1 MGRERRCWGDMRGM
15 TLVWSAWK
23 VCAVALAAGLVTV
36 ACGSSTTTSGA
47 ASGSGSTASAAPS
60 SPAATTPTA
69 TTPAAPTPTAS
80 PASALCQD
88 VAALRASLDTL
99 KHVTVG
105 KGTVNEIKTDLADV
119 KAKLG
124 AVKTELHGQWQA
136 QVSALE
142 DSLAKLQ
149 TAVND
154 LASNFSASTISG
166 TVSALRGVAAAGS
179 NLLAALS
186 QQCPSTSPSPS
197 T

>member
-1 MGRERRCWGDMRGM
+1 M
-15 TLVWSAWK
+15 TLVWPAWK

-88 VAALRASLDTL
+88 VAALRASLDKL

-105 KGTVNEIKTDLADV
+105 KGTVDEIKADLADV

-136 QVSALE
+136 QVGALE

-149 TAVND
+149 AAVND

-186 QQCPSTSPSPS
+186 RQCPSASPSPS